1 MSHPNRGFLAP
12 KWVTHHFW
20 EIHICGA
27 APLSI
32 NAILPICEGLIAARM
47 TLCAVVNTS
56 HPHIPET
63 HQESRMKAFVG
74 WRQIEDFG
82 LEMRCGRV
90 RLTLF
95 FPLHNSNFLYQIE
108 NVVCYPFRTAN
119 LVDNGTK
126 EGQIGEGCQR
136 DILGFGCS
144 PSVLNKICFW
154 LCSLVSFDQR
164 LSKKLI
170 SLNNTT
176 PESILEKNFST
187 CDVRFQTLVEE
198 ITGTYLSPFISDICL
213 GDSSSSLSTLNW
225 KIAEIY
231 LFGGKF
237 SWGALSNNVWGVMIG
252 PFCAHQPL

>member
-1 MSHPNRGFLAP
+1 MLIIPDLGKKILHYIQQLGALFTSGTVPPWQKPCRRWSRWEGAQSDEHARSEWSGNSPGLRKLFLRGSCLAMLTFITPILPGTLLLMSHPNRGFLAP

-63 HQESRMKAFVG
+63 HQKSRMKAFVG

-126 EGQIGEGCQR
+126 EGQIGEGCRAKPLDCTLQR
-136 DILGFGCS
+136 
-144 PSVLNKICFW
+144 P
-154 LCSLVSFDQR
+154 
-164 LSKKLI
+164 
-170 SLNNTT
+170 
-176 PESILEKNFST
+176 LE
-187 CDVRFQTLVEE
+187 QA
-198 ITGTYLSPFISDICL
+198 CL
-213 GDSSSSLSTLNW
+213 TVPHHL
-225 KIAEIY
+225 
-231 LFGGKF
+231 
-237 SWGALSNNVWGVMIG
+237 
-252 PFCAHQPL
+252 

>member
-1 MSHPNRGFLAP
+1 MSVWVEEPARCNPLSAGQPGTLLLMSHPNRGFLAP

-32 NAILPICEGLIAARM
+32 NAILPICEGLVAARM

-63 HQESRMKAFVG
+63 HQESRMKAFLG
-74 WRQIEDFG
+74 WRQIEDFE

-95 FPLHNSNFLYQIE
+95 FPLHNSNFLYRIE

-126 EGQIGEGCQR
+126 EGQIGEGC
-136 DILGFGCS
+136 
-144 PSVLNKICFW
+144 
-154 LCSLVSFDQR
+154 LVCKSAKRGLSRR
-164 LSKKLI
+164 LK
-170 SLNNTT
+170 
-176 PESILEKNFST
+176 
-187 CDVRFQTLVEE
+187 R
-198 ITGTYLSPFISDICL
+198 
-213 GDSSSSLSTLNW
+213 
-225 KIAEIY
+225 
-231 LFGGKF
+231 
-237 SWGALSNNVWGVMIG
+237 
-252 PFCAHQPL
+252 